1 MAGYTIRLTPPD
13 LRSRASEI
21 QRNSEIVKREVEEI
35 THLLD
40 SLKPTF
46 LGESAAAFFR
56 DFTKAKGDMD
66 NWDDIVKSFATE
78 LNEAA
83 NRLEAADRSHS

>member
-1 MAGYTIRLTPPD
+1 MAGYTIRLTPSD
-13 LRSRASEI
+13 LRARASDI

-35 THLLD
+35 TNLLN

-46 LGESAAAFFR
+46 LGETAAAFFR
-56 DFTKAKGDMD
+56 DFIKAKGDMD

-78 LNEAA
+78 LNDAA
-83 NRLEAADRSHS
+83 TRLESADRSHN

>member
-1 MAGYTIRLTPPD
+1 MAGYTIRLTPSD

-35 THLLD
+35 TRLLD

-46 LGESAAAFFR
+46 LGESAAAFFK
-56 DFTKAKGDMD
+56 DFANAKGDMD
-66 NWDDIVKSFATE
+66 NWDDIVRSFSTE

-83 NRLEAADRSHS
+83 NRLEAADRSHR